1 MPVEKGMVPVI
12 EVGAIPDDLVI
23 IQPGSAE
30 LGLETFAETAFG
42 LGIDVDAFDGIHV
55 KSWSVLMF
63 LMFGRLKVF
72 CFGNGAGR
80 DGGWLAG
87 LTDWISPAE
96 FSQFGFAALFN
107 LRR

>member
-1 MPVEKGMVPVI
+1 M
-12 EVGAIPDDLVI
+12 
-23 IQPGSAE
+23 
-30 LGLETFAETAFG
+30 
-42 LGIDVDAFDGIHV
+42 DAFDGIHV
-55 KSWSVLMF
+55 NSWSVLMF

-87 LTDWISPAE
+87 LTGWISPAE

>member
-1 MPVEKGMVPVI
+1 
-12 EVGAIPDDLVI
+12 
-23 IQPGSAE
+23 
-30 LGLETFAETAFG
+30 
-42 LGIDVDAFDGIHV
+42 VDAFDGIHV
-55 KSWSVLMF
+55 NSWSVLMF

-80 DGGWLAG
+80 DGGRMAG
-87 LTDWISPAE
+87 LTGWISPDE

>member
-1 MPVEKGMVPVI
+1 MAASASSDVVIVEPG
-12 EVGAIPDDLVI
+12 GA
-23 IQPGSAE
+23 E
-30 LGLETFAETAFG
+30 FGLETFAEAAFG

-55 KSWSVLMF
+55 NSWSVLMF

-72 CFGNGAGR
+72 CLGNGAGR

-87 LTDWISPAE
+87 LTGRISPAE